1 MKVQNDQSYSFDII
15 YFIQLI
21 WKWKLPVI
29 IACLIS
35 AVATY
40 IFTGPKFITPLY
52 KASVIFYPTSNV
64 NLSTT
69 LLTEPGNQGF
79 SVLEFGDDE
88 DAEQLL
94 QILNSDEM
102 KNNVVIKFELASH
115 YGLDT
120 SKTISMLTLRTLL
133 SKNLEIKQTEYKA
146 IEVVVFDRDPA
157 LAAELA
163 NYIANYA
170 DSKKN
175 DIQKLKAKEALNII
189 TEEYERQ
196 IKMMDSL
203 NRILSNLRSLGIYD
217 YFEQSSQLN
226 EAYTLNKIR
235 LDQEQ
240 ALLKVYEE
248 NKSSLPDTMIIKSKA
263 RVKGYQAAVSSIQPK
278 LDLITKHGGN
288 YLNSINTL
296 ELERKK
302 LLSLKVRY
310 ESAKMGFEKTLP
322 QKFVINSAD
331 KPEIASK
338 PRRLLTTAI
347 VSIST
352 LLFALVAIVL
362 LDYLPA
368 LRRNY
373 IERS

>member
-1 MKVQNDQSYSFDII
+1 MKEQNDQSYSFDII
-15 YFIQLI
+15 YLVQLI
-21 WKWKLPVI
+21 WKWKIPVVI
-29 IACLIS
+29 VCLI
-35 AVATY
+35 AAFATY

-52 KASVIFYPTSNV
+52 KANVIFYPTSNT

-69 LLTEPGNQGF
+69 LLTEPGNQGY
-79 SVLEFGDDE
+79 SVLEFGNDE

-94 QILNSDEM
+94 QILSSDDM
-102 KNNVVIKFELASH
+102 KNNVVLKYELAAH

-120 SKTISMLTLRTLL
+120 SKNISMLSLRTMFN
-133 SKNLEIKQTEYKA
+133 KNLEVKQTEYKA
-146 IEVVVFDRDPA
+146 IEVVVFDKDPA
-157 LAAELA
+157 LAAEIA

-170 DSKKN
+170 DAKKN
-175 DIQKLKAKEALNII
+175 DIQKIKAKEALNII
-189 TEEYERQ
+189 TEEYTRQ

-203 NRILSNLRSLGIYD
+203 NKTLSELRALGIYD

-248 NKSSLPDTMIIKSKA
+248 NKNSLPDTLIIKSRA
-263 RVKGYQAAVSSIQPK
+263 RVKGYQAAVNSIKPT
-278 LDLITKHGGN
+278 LDLISKHGGK

-296 ELERKK
+296 EMERKK

-310 ESAKMGFEKTLP
+310 ESAKMSFEKTLP
-322 QKFVINSAD
+322 QKFIINSAD

-352 LLFALVAIVL
+352 LIFALIAIVI
-362 LDYLPA
+362 LDYLPT

-373 IERS
+373 IERN

>member
-1 MKVQNDQSYSFDII
+1 MKEQNDQSYSFDIF
-15 YFIQLI
+15 YLTKLI
-21 WKWKLPVI
+21 WSWKLPIVI
-29 IACLIS
+29 VCLLA

-52 KASVIFYPTSNV
+52 KANVIFYPTSNT

-69 LLTEPGNQGF
+69 LLTEPGNQGY
-79 SVLEFGDDE
+79 SVLEFGNDE

-94 QILNSDEM
+94 QILSSDDM
-102 KNNVVIKFELASH
+102 KNNVVLKFELAAH

-120 SKTISMLTLRTLL
+120 SKNISMLSLRNMFN
-133 SKNLEIKQTEYKA
+133 KNLEVKQTEYKA
-146 IEVVVFDRDPA
+146 IEVVVFDKDPK
-157 LAAELA
+157 LAAEIA

-170 DSKKN
+170 DAKKN
-175 DIQKLKAKEALNII
+175 DIQKVKAKEALNII
-189 TEEYERQ
+189 TEEYTRQ
-196 IKMMDSL
+196 INMMDSL
-203 NRILSNLRSLGIYD
+203 NKSLAELRALGIYD

-226 EAYTLNKIR
+226 EAYTINKIR
-235 LDQEQ
+235 LEQEQ

-248 NKSSLPDTMIIKSKA
+248 NKNSLPDTLIIKSKA
-263 RVKGYQAAVSSIQPK
+263 RVKGYQAAINSVKPT
-278 LDLITKHGGN
+278 LDLISKHGGK

-296 ELERKK
+296 EMERKK

-310 ESAKMGFEKTLP
+310 ESAKMGYEKTLP
-322 QKFVINSAD
+322 QKFIINSAD
-331 KPEIASK
+331 VPEIASK

-352 LLFALVAIVL
+352 LLLALIIIVIT
-362 LDYLPA
+362 DYFPN

-373 IERS
+373 IERN